1 MKKRYAG
8 FALAA
13 VMLGASITGCGKN
26 AQQAPAESLETEAAA
41 DGNEQQQAA
50 ASKGKWEYKEAELT
64 MLIDSDYVQEG
75 IKAVCDLAEQE
86 LGITVKIETRVGG
99 ADGDNIVK
107 TRLASG
113 DMADICGYNSGFLL
127 SALNPSEYFI
137 DITNEPWAG
146 NLDDTYKGSVAVDGR
161 TYGVPISCAY
171 AGAVYYNKGFR

>member
-13 VMLGASITGCGKN
+13 VMLGASITGCG
-26 AQQAPAESLETEAAA
+26 
-41 DGNEQQQAA
+41 GNEQQQAA

-113 DMADICGYNSGFLL
+113 DMADICGYNSGSLL

>member
-50 ASKGKWEYKEAELT
+50 ASKGKWDYKEAELT

-86 LGITVKIETRVGG
+86 LGKGNPPGGIES
-99 ADGDNIVK
+99 
-107 TRLASG
+107 SG
-113 DMADICGYNSGFLL
+113 THQSLCSGL
-127 SALNPSEYFI
+127 
-137 DITNEPWAG
+137 
-146 NLDDTYKGSVAVDGR
+146 V
-161 TYGVPISCAY
+161 
-171 AGAVYYNKGFR
+171 